1 MVTAVLFHPA
11 TFGAGA
17 SGALTCSGGNGLSVN
32 CALAVAGFPALSR
45 AVPLMF
51 CGPPLLTVIG
61 VGQPAIPERLSAQ
74 VKLTEAALA
83 ETMLLTSGAGKTDA
97 VMTGAVLSRLMVT
110 LVVAVCPTESVTEP
124 LMTRPA
130 PAMVTDSDPGHAS
143 GGTPPE

>member
-17 SGALTCSGGNGLSVN
+17 SVAVTCSGGNGLRVN
-32 CALAVAGFPALSR
+32 CALAVAVFPALSR

-110 LVVAVCPTESVTEP
+110 LVVPVCP
-124 LMTRPA
+124 PA
-130 PAMVTDSDPGHAS
+130 PFTNPLHPPPAPP
-143 GGTPPE
+143 TPPTSHPPHSS